1 MKKHNL
7 TKQEKK
13 ASKESRDLRKGA
25 TINSKR
31 YVWQSLEAK
40 EA

>member
-13 ASKESRDLRKGA
+13 ASKESRELRKG
-25 TINSKR
+25 KR
-31 YVWQSLEAK
+31 YVWQALESK
-40 EA
+40 EG

>member
-7 TKQEKK
+7 SKQEKK
-13 ASKESRDLRKGA
+13 ASKQSRELRK
-25 TINSKR
+25 SKR